1 MEKTEYGKQF
11 GRPLTQKEV
20 QDWFRPYRRSTAWLG
35 VPSGSGGQHWG
46 DARWFSIPKAFK
58 ITQSGEY
65 TFHLQMRLMQT
76 GISDDKGTIR
86 TNIFDPQ
93 YLAPKTKDIN
103 FQAIWLPEVTAKVQ
117 LQQNDLNETR
127 QP

>member
-1 MEKTEYGKQF
+1 
-11 GRPLTQKEV
+11 
-20 QDWFRPYRRSTAWLG
+20 
-35 VPSGSGGQHWG
+35 
-46 DARWFSIPKAFK
+46 
-58 ITQSGEY
+58 
-65 TFHLQMRLMQT
+65 MQT